1 VTCALN
7 LRSYH
12 PVLIDGGF
20 GDLEVPIP
28 WWEGRT
34 LRYRFP
40 AR

>member
-20 GDLEVPIP
+20 ADLNVPIP
-28 WWEGRT
+28 WWQGRT
-34 LRYRFP
+34 LRFRFP
-40 AR
+40 PR